1 MTTQV
6 LAELAGNTHLYGR
19 KNDRKVYERYQELI
33 ASLGIRKVFAS
44 SDLDL
49 SKLNEINELTLFIL
63 PRVRSHIY
71 QFDSNFVIEGYKF
84 ILYNFLNMSSPL
96 LSNARRIV
104 YNNKTLAHVIG
115 NAIILYFNP
124 FPTIPRINPIKTFID
139 FMRTNMK
146 AQNIEIKKIEI
157 KQKTPEELLKINAEK
172 FLANFNKILSEKA
185 KSLQYIETDIT
196 NAQNTILRYLQEYS
210 IANIEFQSMLST
222 KDKMDTL
229 ILQKISELNDLN
241 IVKDVKLTE
250 EGILIDFGEI
260 SINEKGT
267 DYYIGHITCNISP
280 TGFSFDN
287 LNNKRKGYIH
297 PHINSS
303 GPCFGTYS
311 TDINKMLATLDLK
324 KLVFTLAQYLRTYNK
339 NSPYQAIGAWSK

>member
-1 MTTQV
+1 
-6 LAELAGNTHLYGR
+6 
-19 KNDRKVYERYQELI
+19 
-33 ASLGIRKVFAS
+33 
-44 SDLDL
+44 
-49 SKLNEINELTLFIL
+49 
-63 PRVRSHIY
+63 
-71 QFDSNFVIEGYKF
+71 
-84 ILYNFLNMSSPL
+84 
-96 LSNARRIV
+96 
-104 YNNKTLAHVIG
+104 
-115 NAIILYFNP
+115 
-124 FPTIPRINPIKTFID
+124 
-139 FMRTNMK
+139 
-146 AQNIEIKKIEI
+146 
-157 KQKTPEELLKINAEK
+157 
-172 FLANFNKILSEKA
+172 
-185 KSLQYIETDIT
+185 
-196 NAQNTILRYLQEYS
+196 
-210 IANIEFQSMLST
+210 MLST

-339 NSPYQAIGAWSK
+339 NSPYQAILPS